1 MRRSSVS
8 PSSLYTKGS
17 TSRIMRGRNPG
28 GRSGAGGDYQ
38 RRMMEDANN
47 SARSALA
54 DQISQL
60 KGMSQDI
67 LSEVEAQ
74 NELLDGMSGHMDQ
87 TGSMLGDT
95 IGKLSGMLK
104 KRRQLAHVRAHCFH
118 CGRLHRHIFL
128 CDVNLVYGFLS
139 SAGCIPNSCS
149 ILQTRKPSVFLAK
162 SYLPDYRSSLLGFE
176 ASLAAPGLPE
186 KGEGGSAFPRKR
198 LREMRDERERQLRT
212 ARPWAR
218 LSCMPCMRS

>member
-1 MRRSSVS
+1 
-8 PSSLYTKGS
+8 
-17 TSRIMRGRNPG
+17 MRGRNPG

-47 SARSALA
+47 SAQSALA

-104 KRRQLAHVRAHCFH
+104 
-118 CGRLHRHIFL
+118 
-128 CDVNLVYGFLS
+128 S
-139 SAGCIPNSCS
+139 
-149 ILQTRKPSVFLAK
+149 
-162 SYLPDYRSSLLGFE
+162 
-176 ASLAAPGLPE
+176 
-186 KGEGGSAFPRKR
+186 GGSSHMFVLTAFIVVVFIVIYFFA
-198 LREMRDERERQLRT
+198 M
-212 ARPWAR
+212 
-218 LSCMPCMRS
+218 